1 MRILD
6 WLSTVR
12 GPNRENTHRTFRSAI
27 ENLRLGSIKFKSW
40 KTLSSHCAHLRY
52 QAVLKGRRHDARL
65 GFELL
70 IVTSVWFTWTWSA
83 YYGAGRLNTRA
94 LDDLHESMCNK
105 KHKIDANQSHQICD
119 TVDNTSHL
127 EFHCRTFVDAGV
139 PFRTRWAH
147 AQSQLRLYVERMLD
161 VNVPEYA
168 PCFRGR
174 VSCYL
179 PHDALS
185 SFTIP
190 KQNLSLCLPNEDF
203 GKSYKRWNASFDL
216 GYEPLKSQSK
226 VRISSFVPSSKIFV
240 WGP

>member
-1 MRILD
+1 MHTFTCRHYAPQTKIR
-6 WLSTVR
+6 TVEQT
-12 GPNRENTHRTFRSAI
+12 NRLESIFEALFTSFQRVVAKSCTLLASGDTTDLLFCLPKSSFLEHQHVADRTD
-27 ENLRLGSIKFKSW
+27 GKS
-40 KTLSSHCAHLRY
+40 
-52 QAVLKGRRHDARL
+52 RRHDARL

-70 IVTSVWFTWTWSA
+70 KVTSVWFTLKLSA
-83 YYGAGRLNTRA
+83 YYGAGRLNMRA

-105 KHKIDANQSHQICD
+105 TQKTDANQSHQICD
-119 TVDNTSHL
+119 TVDNTTHL

-139 PFRTRWAH
+139 PFRTQRAH

-190 KQNLSLCLPNEDF
+190 KQNVSLCLPNEDF
-203 GKSYKRWNASFDL
+203 GKSYKR
-216 GYEPLKSQSK
+216 
-226 VRISSFVPSSKIFV
+226 
-240 WGP
+240 